1 MLRFFEKICEG
12 ADRIANSS
20 LDEIMVTVGMI
31 LCIVGISAAYLKY
44 TKKDIHS

>member
-1 MLRFFEKICEG
+1 MLRSFEQICEG

-31 LCIVGISAAYLKY
+31 LCIVSISAAYLTY
-44 TKKDIHS
+44 TKKDIH